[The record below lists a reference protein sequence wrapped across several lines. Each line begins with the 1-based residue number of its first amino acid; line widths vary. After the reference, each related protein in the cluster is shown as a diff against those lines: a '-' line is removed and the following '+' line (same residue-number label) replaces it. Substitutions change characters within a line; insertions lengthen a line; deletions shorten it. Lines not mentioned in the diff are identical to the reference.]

1 MAAAG
6 GGVKSVAGED
16 LAVPFDPEGSRG
28 PDIELGH
35 GRPMT
40 RSQRGVSQTPK
51 GRKGGQGGQGGK
63 GNKGHSGPPPET
75 QSSSK
80 GKQPSQNL
88 RAEHAGGPPLPG
100 AQAAPTR
107 SQPQPSSS
115 GSSGLSSSR
124 HFERPVGNLE
134 APESTLSSA
143 TTTAA
148 STSLGFV
155 AFHQAL
161 CTGTGP
167 RSHVPVSSRAGR
179 DPSTPAGR
187 GGPQARAHDEED
199 YSDGDDSEDP
209 RGSSSTEGL
218 VLRSRIVPH
227 PSSAAEVV
235 FLEACPETQ
244 RASWNLHPR
253 PTARVPVAHSGS
265 TRSSSQRG
273 SSHATPSR
281 GRSTRSSSQRGS
293 SHATPSRGRS
303 TRSSSQRGSSHATP
317 SRGRSTS
324 SSSQRGSSRITP
336 SRGRSTRSSSQRGS
350 SSATPSRGRGRGR
363 STRSSFQIR
372 SSLIRVSQSSCNRP
386 AVPRRAS

>member
-6 GGVKSVAGED
+6 GGIKSVAGED

-80 GKQPSQNL
+80 GKQPNQNV

-100 AQAAPTR
+100 ARAAPTR

-115 GSSGLSSSR
+115 RSSGLSSSH
-124 HFERPVGNLE
+124 HFERSVGNLE
-134 APESTLSSA
+134 APESTLIS
-143 TTTAA
+143 TTATA
-148 STSLGFV
+148 AATSLGFV

-161 CTGTGP
+161 RTGAGP
-167 RSHVPVSSRAGR
+167 RSHVPGSSHAGR
-179 DPSTPAGR
+179 DPSTPAGQEW
-187 GGPQARAHDEED
+187 PQARAHEED
-199 YSDGDDSEDP
+199 DDSDGDDSEDP

-218 VLRSRIVPH
+218 VLRSRVVPH
-227 PSSAAEVV
+227 PSSATEVV

-253 PTARVPVAHSGS
+253 PTARVPVAHSSS

-273 SSHATPSR
+273 SSHATPSQ

-293 SHATPSRGRS
+293 SHATL
-303 TRSSSQRGSSHATP
+303 

-324 SSSQRGSSRITP
+324 SSSQRGSSRTTP

-350 SSATPSRGRGRGR
+350 SSATLSRGRSTRSSSQRGSSRITPSRGR

>member
-1 MAAAG
+1 M
-6 GGVKSVAGED
+6 AGED

-35 GRPMT
+35 GRPLT

-63 GNKGHSGPPPET
+63 GNKGRNGPPPPQT

-100 AQAAPTR
+100 ARAAPTR

-134 APESTLSSA
+134 APESTLISA
-143 TTTAA
+143 TATAA
-148 STSLGFV
+148 TTTSLGFV
-155 AFHQAL
+155 SFHQAL
-161 CTGTGP
+161 CTGAGP
-167 RSHVPVSSRAGR
+167 RSHVPGSSRAGR
-179 DPSTPAGR
+179 DPSIPAGR
-187 GGPQARAHDEED
+187 EWPQARAHDEED
-199 YSDGDDSEDP
+199 DSDGDDSEDP

-265 TRSSSQRG
+265 TRSNSQRG

-293 SHATPSRGRS
+293 SHA
-303 TRSSSQRGSSHATP
+303 
-317 SRGRSTS
+317 
-324 SSSQRGSSRITP
+324 TP

>member
-1 MAAAG
+1 M
-6 GGVKSVAGED
+6 AGED

-63 GNKGHSGPPPET
+63 GNKGRNGPPPPQT

-100 AQAAPTR
+100 ARAAPTR

-115 GSSGLSSSR
+115 RSSGLSSSH
-124 HFERPVGNLE
+124 HFERSVGNLE
-134 APESTLSSA
+134 APESTLIS
-143 TTTAA
+143 TTATA
-148 STSLGFV
+148 AATSLGFV

-161 CTGTGP
+161 RTGAGP
-167 RSHVPVSSRAGR
+167 RSHVPGSSHAGR
-179 DPSTPAGR
+179 DPSTPAGQEW
-187 GGPQARAHDEED
+187 PQARAHEED
-199 YSDGDDSEDP
+199 DDSDGDDSEDP

-253 PTARVPVAHSGS
+253 PTARVPVAHSS
-265 TRSSSQRG
+265 
-273 SSHATPSR
+273 
-281 GRSTRSSSQRGS
+281 
-293 SHATPSRGRS
+293 S

-336 SRGRSTRSSSQRGS
+336 SQGRSQ
-350 SSATPSRGRGRGR
+350 GR